1 MERIRKIDIH
11 AHATP
16 FGEYSPTL
24 RNNTPFVNP
33 KELIGFYDELEIEK
47 GVLLPL
53 TSPEFHYEQITSSDC
68 KYIADSCP
76 DRFLWFCGVDPRA
89 AGNLPMPIFPRF

>member
-16 FGEYSPTL
+16 FLNYAPILRERTPLVSPEQVL
-24 RNNTPFVNP
+24 A
-33 KELIGFYDELEIEK
+33 IYDELDIEK

-53 TSPEFHYEQITSSDC
+53 TSPECHYEQITSSDC
-68 KYIADSCP
+68 KYIADQYP
-76 DRFLWFCGVDPRA
+76 DRLDRKSVV
-89 AGNLPMPIFPRF
+89 